1 MPAVTGNGPAGTR
14 ESVSATRAQPVQEEE
29 LMDPVNAYRIKTE
42 PKQWEGYCVTGG
54 FIVGNLVFTS
64 GRAAIDSNG
73 NSVGIGD
80 FDAQAEH
87 VFSTLKS
94 ILEAGGSGLDKVIK
108 VVIFLTD
115 IEFFPRIVE
124 LRKKYF
130 RPPYPADSLIQVKAL
145 ARPELLIEIE
155 AIGLIGGNLID

>member
-1 MPAVTGNGPAGTR
+1 
-14 ESVSATRAQPVQEEE
+14 
-29 LMDPVNAYRIKTE
+29 MDRVNAYRIKTQ

-54 FIVGNLVFTS
+54 FVVGNLVFTS
-64 GRAAIDSNG
+64 GRAAIDSDG

-87 VFSTLKS
+87 VFLTLQS
-94 ILEAGGSGLDKVIK
+94 ILEAAGSGLDKVIK
-108 VVIFLTD
+108 VVIFVTD
-115 IEFFPRIVE
+115 IKFFPRIVE

-130 RPPYPADSLIQVKAL
+130 SRPYPADSLVQINAL

-155 AIGLIGGNLID
+155 AIGLIGGDLVD